1 MKEMSVN
8 TKLEVAIEILAAKI
22 ANASKKG
29 YTIEDNEMKQLLKE
43 REKLYSGNLYVLDKI
58 IDEYG
63 PEIKNLYNK
72 I

>member
-1 MKEMSVN
+1 MKEMSIN

-22 ANASKKG
+22 ANTSKEG

-43 REKLYSGNLYVLDKI
+43 REKLYSGNLDVLDKI